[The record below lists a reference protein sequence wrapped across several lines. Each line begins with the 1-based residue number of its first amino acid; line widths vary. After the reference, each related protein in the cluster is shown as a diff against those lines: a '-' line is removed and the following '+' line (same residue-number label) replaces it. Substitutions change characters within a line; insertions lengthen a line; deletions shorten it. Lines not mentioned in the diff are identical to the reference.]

1 MFLLRMVEARR
12 DKLRLE
18 VVDDLRSITRKNG
31 FTPALVGG
39 IYYLQGRLAKLV
51 ASSLVTGLFWL
62 NGLFIVIAWIVARSI
77 RGAIAMI
84 ATLTLVPLCMLGGI
98 GWLHVPMDVISAP
111 ATNVCIGIAI
121 DSMIHLVFG
130 VRRAQR
136 DGKKGWPAWIA
147 AREEQWRGIVY
158 SDVIFA
164 AGFAIFVLSNFPPT
178 QRFGLVVLAG
188 LIVDI
193 LANLFVL
200 PLLGGATLK
209 KK

>member
-1 MFLLRMVEARR
+1 MVEARR

-18 VVDDLRSITRKNG
+18 VVDDLRSITRKHG
-31 FTPALVGG
+31 FAPALVGS

-62 NGLFIVIAWIVARSI
+62 NLLFVVIAWIVARSV
-77 RGAIAMI
+77 RGALAMM
-84 ATLTLVPLCMLGGI
+84 LSVMLMPLCMLGGI
-98 GWLHVPMDVISAP
+98 GWFNVPVDIISAP

-136 DGKKGWPAWIA
+136 DGNKGWSAWIA

-158 SDVIFA
+158 SDVIIG
-164 AGFAIFVLSNFPPT
+164 AGFAIFVLSDFPPT
-178 QRFGLVVLAG
+178 QRFGIVVLAG
-188 LIVDI
+188 LLVDI
-193 LANLFVL
+193 AANLFVL
-200 PLLGGATLK
+200 PSLGGA
-209 KK
+209 